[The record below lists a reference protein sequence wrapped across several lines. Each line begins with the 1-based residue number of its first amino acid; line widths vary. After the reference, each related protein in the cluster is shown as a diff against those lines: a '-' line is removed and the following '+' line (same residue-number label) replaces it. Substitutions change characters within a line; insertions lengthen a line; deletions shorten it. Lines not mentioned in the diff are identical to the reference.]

1 MEPFFAPEHA
11 FDRAASMGEQ
21 IPNQLQLLSLAL
33 SRHMDVA
40 VATTTCRPANGSK
53 ALERPGTAFRSR
65 PPKAADSNCSRATPR
80 TLHNARR

>member
-21 IPNQLQLLSLAL
+21 IANQLQLLSLAL
-33 SRHMDVA
+33 SRHMERCSRDHNL
-40 VATTTCRPANGSK
+40 PNGSK